1 VNFVTTCTARKAAP
15 CPAHISAKALPKGT
29 AKERFG
35 EWSKRLAQS
44 KEPKTA
50 PIDLYCGNSWA
61 IARRIH
67 EQHAKKID
75 VWVASAG
82 HGLISIEERVVS
94 YAATF
99 SRTEE
104 DFVLGPDS
112 DSTTEEWWDLLCAR
126 RAKSKHYPYSLADIA
141 TTHPSR
147 PLLVAFSA
155 EYFRAAKA
163 DLTKAQTL
171 LQDPDLLVIVSA
183 GSKPDKVLGPN
194 MVPCDSR
201 LEHVFGKSRMALNL
215 RVAEA
220 LIQHFPEKQLRASN
234 VAAHLSEILEG
245 LPPSKY
251 PDRTPSTDDEVNAF
265 LRKRTSISDN
275 HSYTGLLREYRA
287 TGRACEQRRFR
298 SLYRRF
304 VESNLLLTP

>member
-1 VNFVTTCTARKAAP
+1 VNFVTTCTARKTAS
-15 CPAHISAKALPKGT
+15 CPAHLTAKALPKGS
-29 AKERFG
+29 ANERFS
-35 EWSKRLAQS
+35 EWCKRLAQS

-82 HGLISIEERVVS
+82 HGLISIEESVVS

-99 SRTEE
+99 SRMEE

-112 DSTTEEWWDLLCAR
+112 ESTTEEWWHLLCAR
-126 RAKSKHYPYSLADIA
+126 RAKAKHYAYSLADIA
-141 TTHPSR
+141 ATHPSR

-163 DLTKAQTL
+163 DLTKAQSL
-171 LQDPDLLVIVSA
+171 LVDPDLLVIVSA

-220 LIQHFPEKQLRASN
+220 LIQHFPEKKLRASN
-234 VAAHLSEILEG
+234 VAAHLGEILEG

-251 PDRTPSTDDEVNAF
+251 PDRTPSTDEEVNAF
-265 LRKRTSISDN
+265 LRKKTSTSDN
-275 HSYTGLLREYRA
+275 HSYSGLLREYRA

-298 SLYRRF
+298 ALYRRF
-304 VESNLLLTP
+304 VESNLLLTA

>member
-1 VNFVTTCTARKAAP
+1 MNFVTTCTARKTVP
-15 CPAHISAKALPKGT
+15 CPAELSAKTLRKGS
-29 AKERFG
+29 AKERFS
-35 EWSKRLAQS
+35 EWSKRLAQT
-44 KEPKTA
+44 KEPKAA

-99 SRTEE
+99 SRQEE
-104 DFVLGPDS
+104 DFVLGPNS
-112 DSTTEEWWDLLCAR
+112 DSTTDEWWKVLCAR
-126 RAKSKHYPYSLADIA
+126 RAKSKHYPYSIADIA
-141 TTHPSR
+141 STAPYR

-171 LQDPDLLVIVSA
+171 LDDPDLLVIVSA

-220 LIQHFPEKQLRASN
+220 LIQHFPQKQLRASN
-234 VAAHLSEILEG
+234 VAAHLGEILEG

-251 PDRTPSTDDEVNAF
+251 PDRTPSTDEEVNTF
-265 LRKRTSISDN
+265 LRRRTSASDN

-298 SLYRRF
+298 ALYRHLA
-304 VESNLLLTP
+304 STNQTQNA